1 MGRTTSSNYSFNF
14 KKNLAFGYIDN
25 TLTADELLGNDLFI
39 EVEKQKYQAQ
49 LIQKPLKQSN
59 FKNI

>member
-1 MGRTTSSNYSFNF
+1 M
-14 KKNLAFGYIDN
+14 
-25 TLTADELLGNDLFI
+25 LTADELLGNDLFI